1 MRLLPSALLLA
12 ALVACASSPRV
23 APTSDDATAATAS
36 ETRTPRPRRNANVI
50 TRDELADP
58 SLQGA
63 TGLEAVRRLRPTFL
77 ASRGAISLGDPSA
90 GAVKVSID
98 GSSIGPLD
106 DLDRIRTNEIRS
118 IRYLSASDAT
128 QRFGV
133 TADGSPVILVERM

>member
-1 MRLLPSALLLA
+1 M
-12 ALVACASSPRV
+12 PR
-23 APTSDDATAATAS
+23 S
-36 ETRTPRPRRNANVI
+36 RRIANVI

-58 SLQGA
+58 SLSGS

-77 ASRGAISLGDPSA
+77 ANRGAISVRDPQA
-90 GAVKVSID
+90 GSVRVSID
-98 GSSIGPLD
+98 GGTIGPLE

-133 TADGSPVILVERM
+133 AANGSPVILVERM